1 MISSTSLLLLL
12 LLGFSRALPLQE
24 EGDQEEEKEEGADT
38 VDMTTRILTANNAS
52 DEMLLEGDIMLPKSR
67 NAMKCWYNSCV
78 WPKASNGK
86 VVIPYVIGRE
96 FSGYERRI
104 IEGGMRAFSGPT
116 CIRFTPRT
124 NERDFI
130 SVVSK
135 QGCWSELGKTGG
147 MQELSLNKQGCIY
160 SGIVQ
165 HELNHALGFQHEQ
178 TRSDRDN
185 YVRINWGNIIQQ
197 SAYNFQKHDTNNLNT
212 PYDYSSI
219 MHYGRDA
226 FAISYGRETIT
237 PFPNPNV
244 PIGQRQGLSRWDIQR
259 INMLHGC

>member
-78 WPKASNGK
+78 WPKSVSSLLLMRPITVVSSRNLMMKLDAYTGLQSWVKREWRNGLSTQPCGTPVLSVM
-86 VVIPYVIGRE
+86 VVEQLEPDQMFWGLLVRKSKIQLHMEVL
-96 FSGYERRI
+96 
-104 IEGGMRAFSGPT
+104 M
-116 CIRFTPRT
+116 PRT
-124 NERDFI
+124 F
-130 SVVSK
+130 
-135 QGCWSELGKTGG
+135 
-147 MQELSLNKQGCIY
+147 SLI
-160 SGIVQ
+160 
-165 HELNHALGFQHEQ
+165 
-178 TRSDRDN
+178 
-185 YVRINWGNIIQQ
+185 
-197 SAYNFQKHDTNNLNT
+197 
-212 PYDYSSI
+212 
-219 MHYGRDA
+219 
-226 FAISYGRETIT
+226 FAIAYGRETIT

-244 PIGQRQGLSRWDIQR
+244 PIGQRQGLSRWDVQR